1 MTVRERT
8 FDPLATA
15 LSAVQNASG
24 TPIDRDDVRLAL
36 QTGGGDPSHLRALF
50 GDVELH
56 ALSRLADLF
65 AIDDLTLARS
75 YARARREVAAA
86 NPELDEFAAQFDL

>member
-15 LSAVQNASG
+15 LSAVENASR
-24 TPIDRDDVRLAL
+24 TPVDGNDLRLML
-36 QTGGGDPSHLRALF
+36 QTGVGDPSHLRALF

-56 ALSRLADLF
+56 TLLRLAGLF
-65 AIDDLTLARS
+65 AIDDRTLARS
-75 YARARREVAAA
+75 YAKARREVAAA
-86 NPELDEFAAQFDL
+86 NSELDEFAAQFDL